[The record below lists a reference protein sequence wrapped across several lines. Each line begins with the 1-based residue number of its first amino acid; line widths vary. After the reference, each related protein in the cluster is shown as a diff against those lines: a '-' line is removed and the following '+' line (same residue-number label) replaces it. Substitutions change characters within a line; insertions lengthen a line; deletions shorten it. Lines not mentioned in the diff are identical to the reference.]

1 MQTELFNDDCG
12 KGTKRWGMP
21 WMGSKS
27 DIAWQ
32 VVNAIPKGETFVDL
46 FFGGGAITHAAIVSK
61 RWDNFIANDILGTP
75 DIFIKAVRGELKGY
89 DRFVSRS
96 EFKASDDI
104 VVKMLWSFGN
114 DLKSYLWSP
123 KNERI
128 KGIATQMLT
137 AKTLESRRMYFKN
150 FIGALKKEDI
160 QNIDRLEWIE
170 RLERFQSLQG
180 LERLELL
187 QSLQGLDRLE
197 RLQHLQGLE
206 RIERL
211 QGLKCDYRAV
221 TIPRGGVV
229 YCDIPYNGTS
239 GYIGGFDHEAF
250 YEWFSS
256 LKVPA
261 FCSEYDAPFT
271 MVAEWDKFKK
281 KGDRRKMNVEKIKER
296 LYFNGTMD
304 EYMELM
310 NP

>member
-1 MQTELFNDDCG
+1 
-12 KGTKRWGMP
+12 MP

-32 VVNAIPKGETFVDL
+32 VVNALPKGETFVDL
-46 FFGGGAITHAAIVSK
+46 FFGGGAITHAAMVSK

-75 DIFIKAVRGELKGY
+75 EIFIKAVRGELKGY
-89 DRFVSRS
+89 DRFVSRA

-123 KNERI
+123 ENERL
-128 KGIATQMLT
+128 KGIATRMLT

-150 FIGALKKEDI
+150 FIGALKKEGI
-160 QNIDRLEWIE
+160 QNIDRLQ
-170 RLERFQSLQG
+170 RLEN
-180 LERLELL
+180 LERL
-187 QSLQGLDRLE
+187 QSLQYLEGLA
-197 RLQHLQGLE
+197 GLE
-206 RIERL
+206 CL
-211 QGLKCDYRAV
+211 QVLKCDYRAV

-229 YCDIPYNGTS
+229 YCDIPYKGTS
-239 GYIGGFDHEAF
+239 GYIGGFNHDEF

-261 FCSEYDAPFT
+261 FLSEYDAPFT
-271 MVAEWDKFKK
+271 MVAEWDKLKK
-281 KGDRRKMNVEKIKER
+281 RGDSRTMKVKKIKER

>member
-1 MQTELFNDDCG
+1 
-12 KGTKRWGMP
+12 MP

-46 FFGGGAITHAAIVSK
+46 FFGGGAITHAAMVSK

-89 DRFVSRS
+89 ERFVSRS

-114 DLKSYLWSP
+114 NLRSYLWSP
-123 KNERI
+123 ENERL

-137 AKTLESRRMYFKN
+137 AKTLESRRMYFNN

-160 QNIDRLEWIE
+160 QNIDRLQWIE
-170 RLERFQSLQG
+170 RLERLQSLQG
-180 LERLELL
+180 LERLEDL
-187 QSLQGLDRLE
+187 QSLQGFE
-197 RLQHLQGLE
+197 RL
-206 RIERL
+206 ERL

-221 TIPRGGVV
+221 TIQSGCVV
-229 YCDIPYNGTS
+229 YCDIPYKGTS

-271 MVAEWDKFKK
+271 MVAEWDKLKK
-281 KGDRRKMNVEKIKER
+281 GGDRRTMKAEKIKER

>member
-1 MQTELFNDDCG
+1 
-12 KGTKRWGMP
+12 MP

-46 FFGGGAITHAAIVSK
+46 FFGGGAITHAAMVSK

-114 DLKSYLWSP
+114 NLRSYLWSP
-123 KNERI
+123 ENERL

-137 AKTLESRRMYFKN
+137 AKTLESRRMYFMN

-160 QNIDRLEWIE
+160 QNIDRLQWIE
-170 RLERFQSLQG
+170 RLEGLQYLQG
-180 LERLELL
+180 LERLERL
-187 QSLQGLDRLE
+187 QSLQGLEML
-197 RLQHLQGLE
+197 
-206 RIERL
+206 ERL

-229 YCDIPYNGTS
+229 YCDIPYNGTC

-271 MVAEWDKFKK
+271 MVAEWDKLKK
-281 KGDRRKMNVEKIKER
+281 GGDRRTMKVEKIKER

>member
-12 KGTKRWGMP
+12 KGTKSWGMP

-46 FFGGGAITHAAIVSK
+46 FFGGGAITHAAMVSK

-123 KNERI
+123 ENERL

-150 FIGALKKEDI
+150 CIGALQKEYI
-160 QNIDRLEWIE
+160 QNIDRLERIE
-170 RLERFQSLQG
+170 RLES
-180 LERLELL
+180 L
-187 QSLQGLDRLE
+187 QSLQRLE
-197 RLQHLQGLE
+197 MLESWQSLHGLE
-206 RIERL
+206 MLERL

-221 TIPRGGVV
+221 TIPSGGVV
-229 YCDIPYNGTS
+229 YCDIPYKGTS

-261 FCSEYDAPFT
+261 FCSEYDAQFT
-271 MVAEWDKFKK
+271 MVAEWDKLKK
-281 KGDRRKMNVEKIKER
+281 AGDRRTMKVEKIKER

>member
-46 FFGGGAITHAAIVSK
+46 FFGGGAITHAAMVSK

-75 DIFIKAVRGELKGY
+75 DILIKAVRGELKGY

-114 DLKSYLWSP
+114 NLRSYLWSP
-123 KNERI
+123 ENERL

-150 FIGALKKEDI
+150 FIGALKKEYI
-160 QNIDRLEWIE
+160 QNIDRLQWIE
-170 RLERFQSLQG
+170 RLESLESLQGLESLERLQSLQG
-180 LERLELL
+180 LEML
-187 QSLQGLDRLE
+187 
-197 RLQHLQGLE
+197 
-206 RIERL
+206 ERL

-229 YCDIPYNGTS
+229 YCDIPYKGRG

-271 MVAEWDKFKK
+271 MVAEWDKLKK
-281 KGDRRKMNVEKIKER
+281 AGDRRTMKVEKIKER

>member
-12 KGTKRWGMP
+12 KGTKSWGMP

-46 FFGGGAITHAAIVSK
+46 FFGGGAITHAAMVSK

-75 DIFIKAVRGELKGY
+75 DIFLKAVRGELKGY

-123 KNERI
+123 ENERI

-137 AKTLESRRMYFKN
+137 AKTLESRRMYFRN
-150 FIGALKKEDI
+150 FIGALKKEYI
-160 QNIDRLEWIE
+160 QNIDRLECIE
-170 RLERFQSLQG
+170 RLEYLQSLQG
-180 LERLELL
+180 LERLERL
-187 QSLQGLDRLE
+187 QSLQGLE
-197 RLQHLQGLE
+197 RL
-206 RIERL
+206 ERL

-229 YCDIPYNGTS
+229 YCDIPYKGTS

-271 MVAEWDKFKK
+271 MVAEWDKLKK
-281 KGDRRKMNVEKIKER
+281 RCNSSRMKEEKIKER

>member
-12 KGTKRWGMP
+12 KGTKSWGMP

-46 FFGGGAITHAAIVSK
+46 FFGGGAITHAAMVSK

-114 DLKSYLWSP
+114 NLRSYLWSP
-123 KNERI
+123 ENELL
-128 KGIATQMLT
+128 KFIATQMLT

-150 FIGALKKEDI
+150 FIGALKKEYI
-160 QNIDRLEWIE
+160 QNIDRLQLIE
-170 RLERFQSLQG
+170 RLESLKSLQGLERLERLQSLQG
-180 LERLELL
+180 LERL
-187 QSLQGLDRLE
+187 
-197 RLQHLQGLE
+197 
-206 RIERL
+206 ERL

-221 TIPRGGVV
+221 TIPSGGVV
-229 YCDIPYNGTS
+229 YCDIPYKGTG

-271 MVAEWDKFKK
+271 MVAEWDKLKK
-281 KGDRRKMNVEKIKER
+281 AGDRRTMKVEKIKER

>member
-1 MQTELFNDDCG
+1 
-12 KGTKRWGMP
+12 MP

-46 FFGGGAITHAAIVSK
+46 FFGGGAITHAAMVSK

-114 DLKSYLWSP
+114 NLRSYLWSP
-123 KNERI
+123 ENERL
-128 KGIATQMLT
+128 KWIATQMLT
-137 AKTLESRRMYFKN
+137 EKTLESRRMYFKN
-150 FIGALKKEDI
+150 FIGALKKEYIQDI
-160 QNIDRLEWIE
+160 DCLEWIE
-170 RLERFQSLQG
+170 MLESLKSLQGLERLERLQSLQG
-180 LERLELL
+180 LERL
-187 QSLQGLDRLE
+187 
-197 RLQHLQGLE
+197 
-206 RIERL
+206 ERL

-229 YCDIPYNGTS
+229 YCDIPYKGTG

-271 MVAEWDKFKK
+271 MVAEWDKLKK
-281 KGDRRKMNVEKIKER
+281 GGDRRTMKVEKIKER

>member
-32 VVNAIPKGETFVDL
+32 VVNSIPKGETFVDL
-46 FFGGGAITHAAIVSK
+46 FFGGGAITHAAMVSK
-61 RWDNFIANDILGTP
+61 RWDNFIANDIIGTP
-75 DIFIKAVRGELKGY
+75 DIFLKAVRGELKGY
-89 DRFVSRS
+89 DRFVSRAD
-96 EFKASDDI
+96 FKASDDI

-123 KNERI
+123 ENERI

-137 AKTLESRRMYFKN
+137 AKTLESRRMYFKI
-150 FIGALKKEDI
+150 FIGALKKKEYI
-160 QNIDRLEWIE
+160 QNIDRLQYIE
-170 RLERFQSLQG
+170 RLER
-180 LERLELL
+180 L
-187 QSLQGLDRLE
+187 QSLQRLE
-197 RLQHLQGLE
+197 RIERLQSLQGLE

-221 TIPRGGVV
+221 TIPRGAVV
-229 YCDIPYNGTS
+229 YCDIPYKGTS

-271 MVAEWDKFKK
+271 MVAEWDKLKK
-281 KGDRRKMNVEKIKER
+281 KGDRRTMKPGKIKER
-296 LYFNGTMD
+296 LYFNRTID

>member
-1 MQTELFNDDCG
+1 MQTELFNSDCG
-12 KGTKRWGMP
+12 KGTKNWGMP

-46 FFGGGAITHAAIVSK
+46 FFGGGAITHAAMVSK
-61 RWDNFIANDILGTP
+61 RWKRFIANDILGTP
-75 DIFIKAVRGELKGY
+75 DIFLKAVRGELKGY
-89 DRFVSRS
+89 DRFVSRAD
-96 EFKASDDI
+96 FKASDDI

-114 DLKSYLWSP
+114 DLRSYLWSP
-123 KNERI
+123 ENERL

-160 QNIDRLEWIE
+160 QNIDRLQRIE
-170 RLERFQSLQG
+170 RLERLQSLQG
-180 LERLELL
+180 LERLERL
-187 QSLQGLDRLE
+187 QSLQGLE
-197 RLQHLQGLE
+197 RL
-206 RIERL
+206 ERL

-221 TIPRGGVV
+221 TIPRWGVV
-229 YCDIPYNGTS
+229 YCDIPYKGTK

-271 MVAEWDKFKK
+271 MVAEWDKLKK
-281 KGDRRKMNVEKIKER
+281 AGDPRTMKVEKIKER

-310 NP
+310 NT

>member
-229 YCDIPYNGTS
+229 YCDIPYKGTS

-271 MVAEWDKFKK
+271 MVAEWDKLKK

>member
-12 KGTKRWGMP
+12 KGTKSWGMP

-46 FFGGGAITHAAIVSK
+46 LFGGGAITHAAMVSK

-114 DLKSYLWSP
+114 NLRSYLWSP
-123 KNERI
+123 ENERL

-170 RLERFQSLQG
+170 RLENLQSLQG
-180 LERLELL
+180 LERIELL
-187 QSLQGLDRLE
+187 QSLQ
-197 RLQHLQGLE
+197 
-206 RIERL
+206 
-211 QGLKCDYRAV
+211 
-221 TIPRGGVV
+221 
-229 YCDIPYNGTS
+229 
-239 GYIGGFDHEAF
+239 
-250 YEWFSS
+250 
-256 LKVPA
+256 
-261 FCSEYDAPFT
+261 
-271 MVAEWDKFKK
+271 
-281 KGDRRKMNVEKIKER
+281 
-296 LYFNGTMD
+296 
-304 EYMELM
+304 
-310 NP
+310 

>member
-1 MQTELFNDDCG
+1 MQTELFKDDCG
-12 KGTKRWGMP
+12 KGTKSWGMP

-46 FFGGGAITHAAIVSK
+46 FFGGGAITHAAMVSK

-75 DIFIKAVRGELKGY
+75 DIFLKEVRGELKGY

-114 DLKSYLWSP
+114 DLKGYLWSP
-123 KNERI
+123 ENERL

-150 FIGALKKEDI
+150 FIGELKNENV
-160 QNIDRLEWIE
+160 QNIDRLQWLE
-170 RLERFQSLQG
+170 RLESLQSLQG
-180 LERLELL
+180 LERLERL
-187 QSLQGLDRLE
+187 QSLE
-197 RLQHLQGLE
+197 RLQMLE
-206 RIERL
+206 RFTPL
-211 QGLKCDYRAV
+211 NGDYRDV
-221 TIPRGGVV
+221 EIPRCGVV
-229 YCDIPYNGTS
+229 YCDIPYKGTS

-271 MVAEWDKFKK
+271 MVAEWDKLKK
-281 KGDRRKMNVEKIKER
+281 KGDRRTMKVEKIKER

>member
-1 MQTELFNDDCG
+1 MQTELFKDDCG
-12 KGTKRWGMP
+12 NGTKNWGMP

-32 VVNAIPKGETFVDL
+32 VVNALPKGETFVDL

-75 DIFIKAVRGELKGY
+75 EIFLKAVRGELKGY

-123 KNERI
+123 ENERL
-128 KGIATQMLT
+128 KGLATQMLT
-137 AKTLESRRMYFKN
+137 AKTLESRRMYFRN

-160 QNIDRLEWIE
+160 QDIQNIDRLQWIE
-170 RLERFQSLQG
+170 RLERLKSLQSLQGFERLERLQSLQG
-180 LERLELL
+180 LERL
-187 QSLQGLDRLE
+187 
-197 RLQHLQGLE
+197 
-206 RIERL
+206 ERL

-221 TIPRGGVV
+221 TIPMGAVV
-229 YCDIPYNGTS
+229 YCDIPYKGTS

-271 MVAEWDKFKK
+271 MVAEWDKLKK
-281 KGDRRKMNVEKIKER
+281 KGDRRTMNVEKIKER

-304 EYMELM
+304 EYRELM
-310 NP
+310 KH

>member
-12 KGTKRWGMP
+12 KGTKSWGMP

-27 DIAWQ
+27 DIAWH
-32 VVNAIPKGETFVDL
+32 VVNDIPKGETFVDL
-46 FFGGGAITHAAIVSK
+46 FFGGGAITHAAMVSK

-75 DIFIKAVRGELKGY
+75 DIFIKAVRGEMKGY

-96 EFKASDDI
+96 EFKASEDI

-114 DLKSYLWSP
+114 CLSSYLWSP
-123 KNERI
+123 ENERL

-150 FIGALKKEDI
+150 FIGALKKEYI
-160 QNIDRLEWIE
+160 QNIDRLQWIE
-170 RLERFQSLQG
+170 MLER
-180 LERLELL
+180 L
-187 QSLQGLDRLE
+187 QSLQV
-197 RLQHLQGLE
+197 LE

-211 QGLKCDYRAV
+211 QSLQGFKMLERLQVLKCDYRAV
-221 TIPRGGVV
+221 TIPSGVVV
-229 YCDIPYNGTS
+229 YCDIPYNGTG

-271 MVAEWDKFKK
+271 MVAEWDKLKK
-281 KGDRRKMNVEKIKER
+281 AGDRRTMKVEKIKER

>member
-1 MQTELFNDDCG
+1 MGNA
-12 KGTKRWGMP
+12 P

-27 DIAWQ
+27 DIAFQ
-32 VVNAIPKGETFVDL
+32 VVNALPKGETFVDL

-61 RWDNFIANDILGTP
+61 RWKNFIANDILGTP
-75 DIFIKAVRGELKGY
+75 EIFIKAVRGELKGY
-89 DRFVSRS
+89 DRFVSRA

-104 VVKMLWSFGN
+104 LVKVLWSFGN

-123 KNERI
+123 ENERL
-128 KGIATQMLT
+128 KVLASQMLT
-137 AKTLESRRMYFKN
+137 AKTIKSRRMYYKN
-150 FIGALKKEDI
+150 FIGALKNENV
-160 QNIDRLEWIE
+160 QNIDSRLQWLE
-170 RLERFQSLQG
+170 RLENLQALDG
-180 LERLELL
+180 LERLERL
-187 QSLQGLDRLE
+187 QSLEGLERLE
-197 RLQHLQGLE
+197 RIQV
-206 RIERL
+206 
-211 QGLKCDYRAV
+211 LKCDYRAV
-221 TIPRGGVV
+221 TIPSGSVV
-229 YCDIPYNGTS
+229 YCDIPYKGTS

-256 LKVPA
+256 LNVPA

-281 KGDRRKMNVEKIKER
+281 KGDRRTMKVEKIKER

>member
-12 KGTKRWGMP
+12 KGTKSWGMP

-27 DIAWQ
+27 DIAWK

-46 FFGGGAITHAAIVSK
+46 FFGGGAITHAAMVSK

-114 DLKSYLWSP
+114 CLRSYLWSP
-123 KNERI
+123 ENERL

-150 FIGALKKEDI
+150 FIGALKKEYI
-160 QNIDRLEWIE
+160 QNIDRLQWIE
-170 RLERFQSLQG
+170 MLESLKSLQG
-180 LERLELL
+180 LERLESL
-187 QSLQGLDRLE
+187 QSLQGLEML
-197 RLQHLQGLE
+197 
-206 RIERL
+206 ERL

-221 TIPRGGVV
+221 TIPMGGVV
-229 YCDIPYNGTS
+229 YCDIPYKGTG

-271 MVAEWDKFKK
+271 MVAEWDKLKK
-281 KGDRRKMNVEKIKER
+281 AGDRRTMKVEKIKER

>member
-1 MQTELFNDDCG
+1 MQTELFKDDCG
-12 KGTKRWGMP
+12 KGTKNWGMP

-32 VVNAIPKGETFVDL
+32 VVNALPKGETFVDL
-46 FFGGGAITHAAIVSK
+46 FFGGGAITHAAMVSK

-89 DRFVSRS
+89 DRFVSRA

-114 DLKSYLWSP
+114 DLKNYLWSP
-123 KNERI
+123 ENERL
-128 KGIATQMLT
+128 KGMASQMLT
-137 AKTLESRRMYFKN
+137 AKTLELRGMYFKN
-150 FIGALKKEDI
+150 FIGALKKEDL
-160 QNIDRLEWIE
+160 QNIDRLQW
-170 RLERFQSLQG
+170 LE
-180 LERLELL
+180 
-187 QSLQGLDRLE
+187 RLE
-197 RLQHLQGLE
+197 RLQSLEGLQRL
-206 RIERL
+206 ERL

-229 YCDIPYNGTS
+229 YCDIPYKGTAK
-239 GYIGGFDHEAF
+239 YLNEFDHDAF

-256 LKVPA
+256 LEVPA

-271 MVAEWDKFKK
+271 LVAEWDKMKK
-281 KGDRRKMNVEKIKER
+281 MGDRRTMKVEKIKER

-304 EYMELM
+304 DYRELM
-310 NP
+310 KP

>member
-1 MQTELFNDDCG
+1 MQTELFNSDCG
-12 KGTKRWGMP
+12 KGTKNWGMP

-46 FFGGGAITHAAIVSK
+46 FFGGGAITHAAMVSN

-123 KNERI
+123 ENERL

-170 RLERFQSLQG
+170 RLERLQSLQG
-180 LERLELL
+180 LERLECLK
-187 QSLQGLDRLE
+187 S
-197 RLQHLQGLE
+197 LQGLE
-206 RIERL
+206 RLERL

-229 YCDIPYNGTS
+229 YCDIPYKGTS

-271 MVAEWDKFKK
+271 MVAEWDKLKK
-281 KGDRRKMNVEKIKER
+281 AGDRRTTKAEKIKER

>member
-1 MQTELFNDDCG
+1 
-12 KGTKRWGMP
+12 MP

-46 FFGGGAITHAAIVSK
+46 FFGGGAITHAAMVSK

-114 DLKSYLWSP
+114 NLRSYLWSP
-123 KNERI
+123 ENERL

-137 AKTLESRRMYFKN
+137 AKTLESRRMYFMN

-160 QNIDRLEWIE
+160 QNIDRLQWIE
-170 RLERFQSLQG
+170 RLEGLQYLQG
-180 LERLELL
+180 LERLERL
-187 QSLQGLDRLE
+187 QSLQGLEML
-197 RLQHLQGLE
+197 
-206 RIERL
+206 ERL

-229 YCDIPYNGTS
+229 YCDIPYNGTC

-271 MVAEWDKFKK
+271 MVAEWDKLKK
-281 KGDRRKMNVEKIKER
+281 GGDRRTMKVEKIKER

-310 NP
+310 NT

>member
-1 MQTELFNDDCG
+1 
-12 KGTKRWGMP
+12 MP

-46 FFGGGAITHAAIVSK
+46 FFGGGAITHAAMVSK

-123 KNERI
+123 ENERL

-170 RLERFQSLQG
+170 RLER
-180 LERLELL
+180 L
-187 QSLQGLDRLE
+187 QS
-197 RLQHLQGLE
+197 LQGLE

-281 KGDRRKMNVEKIKER
+281 KGDRRTMKAEKIKER

>member
-1 MQTELFNDDCG
+1 MQTELFKDDCG
-12 KGTKRWGMP
+12 KGTKNWGMP

-32 VVNAIPKGETFVDL
+32 VVNALPKGETFVDL

-75 DIFIKAVRGELKGY
+75 EIFIKAVRGELKGY

-123 KNERI
+123 ENERL

-150 FIGALKKEDI
+150 FIGTLKKEDI
-160 QNIDRLEWIE
+160 QNIDRLQQIEMLERLKRLQSLQGFE
-170 RLERFQSLQG
+170 RLERLQSLQG
-180 LERLELL
+180 LERL
-187 QSLQGLDRLE
+187 
-197 RLQHLQGLE
+197 
-206 RIERL
+206 ERL

-221 TIPRGGVV
+221 TIPMGAVV
-229 YCDIPYNGTS
+229 YCDIPYKGTS
-239 GYIGGFDHEAF
+239 GYIGGFDHDSF

-271 MVAEWDKFKK
+271 MVAEWDKLKK
-281 KGDRRKMNVEKIKER
+281 KCDRRTMKPGKIKER

-304 EYMELM
+304 EYRELM
-310 NP
+310 KH

>member
-46 FFGGGAITHAAIVSK
+46 FFGGGAITHAAMVSK

-104 VVKMLWSFGN
+104 VVKMLWSFAN
-114 DLKSYLWSP
+114 TLRTYLWSP
-123 KNERI
+123 ENERL

-137 AKTLESRRMYFKN
+137 AKTLESRRMYFNN

-160 QNIDRLEWIE
+160 QNIDRLERIE
-170 RLERFQSLQG
+170 RLESLESLQRLERLENLQSLQG
-180 LERLELL
+180 LE
-187 QSLQGLDRLE
+187 S
-197 RLQHLQGLE
+197 
-206 RIERL
+206 IERL

-221 TIPRGGVV
+221 TIPSGGVV
-229 YCDIPYNGTS
+229 YCDIPYKGTG

-271 MVAEWDKFKK
+271 KVAEWDKLKK
-281 KGDRRKMNVEKIKER
+281 AGDRRTMKVEKIKER

>member
-12 KGTKRWGMP
+12 KCTKSWGMP
-21 WMGSKS
+21 WIGSKS

-46 FFGGGAITHAAIVSK
+46 FFGGGAITHAAMVSK

-75 DIFIKAVRGELKGY
+75 DIFLKAVRGELKGY
-89 DRFVSRS
+89 DRFVSRAD
-96 EFKASDDI
+96 FKASDDI

-123 KNERI
+123 ENERL
-128 KGIATQMLT
+128 KGIASQMLT

-150 FIGALKKEDI
+150 FICALKKEYI
-160 QNIDRLEWIE
+160 QSIDSLQLIE
-170 RLERFQSLQG
+170 RLEHLQSLEGLQRLERLQSLQG
-180 LERLELL
+180 LERLE
-187 QSLQGLDRLE
+187 
-197 RLQHLQGLE
+197 RLQW
-206 RIERL
+206 
-211 QGLKCDYRAV
+211 LKCDYRAV
-221 TIPRGGVV
+221 TIPSRAVV
-229 YCDIPYNGTS
+229 YCDIPYKGTS

-271 MVAEWDKFKK
+271 MVAELDKLKK
-281 KGDRRKMNVEKIKER
+281 KGDRRTMKVEKIKER

>member
-12 KGTKRWGMP
+12 KGTKCWGMP

-75 DIFIKAVRGELKGY
+75 DIFLKAVRGELKGY

-96 EFKASDDI
+96 EFKSSDDI

-123 KNERI
+123 ENERL

-137 AKTLESRRMYFKN
+137 AKTLESRRMYFRN
-150 FIGALKKEDI
+150 FIGALKKEYI
-160 QNIDRLEWIE
+160 QNIDRLQWIE
-170 RLERFQSLQG
+170 MLERLQYLQGLQSLERLQSLQG
-180 LERLELL
+180 LERLERF
-187 QSLQGLDRLE
+187 QV
-197 RLQHLQGLE
+197 
-206 RIERL
+206 
-211 QGLKCDYRAV
+211 LKCDYRAV
-221 TIPRGGVV
+221 TIPRGAVV
-229 YCDIPYNGTS
+229 YCDIPYKGTS

-250 YEWFSS
+250 YEWFSL

-261 FCSEYDAPFT
+261 FFSEYDAPFT
-271 MVAEWDKFKK
+271 MVAEWDKLKK
-281 KGDRRKMNVEKIKER
+281 KGKIR
-296 LYFNGTMD
+296 TMKVKK
-304 EYMELM
+304 
-310 NP
+310 NQ

>member
-1 MQTELFNDDCG
+1 MQTELFKDDCG
-12 KGTKRWGMP
+12 KGTKSWGMP
-21 WMGSKS
+21 LMGSKS

-46 FFGGGAITHAAIVSK
+46 FFGGGAITHAAMVSK

-75 DIFIKAVRGELKGY
+75 DIFLKAVRGELKGY

-123 KNERI
+123 ENERL

-137 AKTLESRRMYFKN
+137 AKTLKSRRMYFNN
-150 FIGALKKEDI
+150 FIGELKNENV
-160 QNIDRLEWIE
+160 QNIDRLQWIE
-170 RLERFQSLQG
+170 RLESLQSLQG
-180 LERLELL
+180 LERLERL
-187 QSLQGLDRLE
+187 QSLE
-197 RLQHLQGLE
+197 RLQMLE
-206 RIERL
+206 RFTPL
-211 QGLKCDYRAV
+211 NGDYRDV
-221 TIPRGGVV
+221 EIPRCGVV
-229 YCDIPYNGTS
+229 YCDIPYKGTS

-250 YEWFSS
+250 YKWFSS

-271 MVAEWDKFKK
+271 MVAEWDKLKK
-281 KGDRRKMNVEKIKER
+281 KGDRRTMKVEKIKER

>member
-1 MQTELFNDDCG
+1 MQTELFKDDCG
-12 KGTKRWGMP
+12 KGTKNWGMP

-32 VVNAIPKGETFVDL
+32 VVNALPKGETFVDL
-46 FFGGGAITHAAIVSK
+46 FFGGGAITHAAMVSK

-75 DIFIKAVRGELKGY
+75 EIFIKAVRGELKGY

-123 KNERI
+123 ENERL
-128 KGIATQMLT
+128 KGLATQMLT
-137 AKTLESRRMYFKN
+137 AKTLESRRMYFRN

-160 QNIDRLEWIE
+160 QDIQNIDRLQWIE
-170 RLERFQSLQG
+170 RLEHLQHLEGLQRLECLQSLQG
-180 LERLELL
+180 LERL
-187 QSLQGLDRLE
+187 
-197 RLQHLQGLE
+197 
-206 RIERL
+206 ERL
-211 QGLKCDYRAV
+211 QGLKCDYRDV
-221 TIPRGGVV
+221 TIPVGGVV

-239 GYIGGFDHEAF
+239 GYIGGFDHDSF

-271 MVAEWDKFKK
+271 MVAEWDKLKK
-281 KGDRRKMNVEKIKER
+281 KGDRRTMNVEKIKER

-304 EYMELM
+304 EYRELM
-310 NP
+310 KH

>member
-1 MQTELFNDDCG
+1 MQTELFKDDCG
-12 KGTKRWGMP
+12 KGTKNWGMP

-32 VVNAIPKGETFVDL
+32 VVNALPKGETFVDL
-46 FFGGGAITHAAIVSK
+46 FFGGGAITHAAMVSK

-75 DIFIKAVRGELKGY
+75 EIFIKAVHGELKGY

-123 KNERI
+123 ENERL
-128 KGIATQMLT
+128 KGLATQMLT

-160 QNIDRLEWIE
+160 QNIDRLQQIEMLE
-170 RLERFQSLQG
+170 RLKSLQSLQG
-180 LERLELL
+180 LERLERL
-187 QSLQGLDRLE
+187 QSLQGLE
-197 RLQHLQGLE
+197 RL
-206 RIERL
+206 ERL

-229 YCDIPYNGTS
+229 YCDIPYKGTG

-271 MVAEWDKFKK
+271 LVAEWDKMKK
-281 KGDRRKMNVEKIKER
+281 KGDRRTMKVEKIKER

-304 EYMELM
+304 EYRELM
-310 NP
+310 KH

>member
-1 MQTELFNDDCG
+1 MQTELFKDDCG
-12 KGTKRWGMP
+12 KGTKNWGMP

-46 FFGGGAITHAAIVSK
+46 FFGGGAITHAAMVSK

-96 EFKASDDI
+96 EFKSSDDI

-114 DLKSYLWSP
+114 DLKGYLWSP
-123 KNERI
+123 ENERI

-137 AKTLESRRMYFKN
+137 AKTLESRRMYFKD

-160 QNIDRLEWIE
+160 QNIDSLELLE
-170 RLERFQSLQG
+170 RLGKLQSLQG
-180 LERLELL
+180 LERLGRL
-187 QSLQGLDRLE
+187 QSLQGLEML
-197 RLQHLQGLE
+197 
-206 RIERL
+206 ERL
-211 QGLKCDYRAV
+211 QGLKCDYRDV
-221 TIPRGGVV
+221 TIPSGGVV
-229 YCDIPYNGTS
+229 YCDIPYKGTS
-239 GYIGGFDHEAF
+239 GYIGGFDHDSF

-271 MVAEWDKFKK
+271 LVAEWDKMKK
-281 KGDRRKMNVEKIKER
+281 KGDRRTMKAEKIKER

-304 EYMELM
+304 EYNGLM
-310 NP
+310 KA

>member
-12 KGTKRWGMP
+12 KGTKSWGMP

-46 FFGGGAITHAAIVSK
+46 FFGGGAITHAAMVSK

-104 VVKMLWSFGN
+104 VVKMLWSFAN
-114 DLKSYLWSP
+114 TLRTYLWSP
-123 KNERI
+123 ENERL

-137 AKTLESRRMYFKN
+137 AKTLESRRMYFNN

-160 QNIDRLEWIE
+160 QNIDRLERIE
-170 RLERFQSLQG
+170 RLESLESLQRLERLENLQSLQG
-180 LERLELL
+180 LE
-187 QSLQGLDRLE
+187 S
-197 RLQHLQGLE
+197 
-206 RIERL
+206 IERL

-221 TIPRGGVV
+221 TIPSGGVV
-229 YCDIPYNGTS
+229 YCDIPYKGTG

-271 MVAEWDKFKK
+271 KVAEWDKLKK
-281 KGDRRKMNVEKIKER
+281 AGDRRTMKVEKIKER

>member
-12 KGTKRWGMP
+12 KGTKSWGMP

-46 FFGGGAITHAAIVSK
+46 FFGGGAITHAAMVSK

-114 DLKSYLWSP
+114 NLRSYLWSP
-123 KNERI
+123 ENERL
-128 KGIATQMLT
+128 KCIATQMLT

-150 FIGALKKEDI
+150 FIGALKKEYI
-160 QNIDRLEWIE
+160 QNIDRLQWIE
-170 RLERFQSLQG
+170 RLESLESLQG
-180 LERLELL
+180 LERLERL
-187 QSLQGLDRLE
+187 QSLQGLEML
-197 RLQHLQGLE
+197 
-206 RIERL
+206 ERL

-221 TIPRGGVV
+221 TIPRGWVV
-229 YCDIPYNGTS
+229 YCDIPYKGTG
-239 GYIGGFDHEAF
+239 GYIGGFDHESF

-281 KGDRRKMNVEKIKER
+281 AGDRRTMNVEKIKER

>member
-1 MQTELFNDDCG
+1 MQTELFKDDCG
-12 KGTKRWGMP
+12 KGTKSWGMP

-46 FFGGGAITHAAIVSK
+46 FFGGGAITHAAMVSK

-75 DIFIKAVRGELKGY
+75 DIFLKAVRGELKGY

-123 KNERI
+123 ENEQL

-137 AKTLESRRMYFKN
+137 AKTLKSRRMYFKN
-150 FIGALKKEDI
+150 FIGELKNENV
-160 QNIDRLEWIE
+160 QNIDRLQWIE
-170 RLERFQSLQG
+170 RLESLQYLQG
-180 LERLELL
+180 LERLERL
-187 QSLQGLDRLE
+187 QSLE
-197 RLQHLQGLE
+197 RLQMLE
-206 RIERL
+206 RFTPL
-211 QGLKCDYRAV
+211 NGDYRDV
-221 TIPRGGVV
+221 EIPRCGVV
-229 YCDIPYNGTS
+229 YCDIPYKGTS

-271 MVAEWDKFKK
+271 MVAEWDKLKK
-281 KGDRRKMNVEKIKER
+281 RGDRRTMKVEKIKER